1 MDETKKYGWIT
12 EGLILAL
19 IPVLG
24 YFFAFQY
31 EAGYAT
37 YFKYPK
43 ELILIG
49 LPQIVI
55 ATITLWTGSIVIFM
69 FVESIIMMIPKT
81 QRGLSDGII
90 KFLPLLGFFVGFLL
104 VYGWGRA
111 WPFLFVFVMI
121 GIPEFILPLFTQKDK
136 KTYSEKIEADW
147 DSEWRLRESK
157 DAFSWRLVKL
167 VGHKN
172 IVLVINIFIAAQ
184 LVQTAGEVVAS
195 RQMRFFTMSNSP
207 EKVVLRIYDDKFIC
221 ADFDRKT
228 KTVWGDR
235 LIFDSKEQGTFN
247 LKLESIGPLVM
258 KK

>member
-1 MDETKKYGWIT
+1 MNETNRQGWIT

-31 EAGYAT
+31 EAGYAS

-55 ATITLWTGSIVIFM
+55 ATITLWTGSMVIFM
-69 FVESIIMMIPKT
+69 FVESITMMIPKA
-81 QRGLSDGII
+81 QRALSDSVI
-90 KFLPLLGFFVGFLL
+90 KFLPLVGFFAGSLL
-104 VYGWGRA
+104 VYGWERA
-111 WPFLFVFVMI
+111 WPFLLVFIMI

-136 KTYSEKIEADW
+136 KTYSEKIESDW
-147 DSEWRLRESK
+147 ESEWRLRESK
-157 DAFSWRLVKL
+157 DTFSWRLLKL

-184 LVQTAGEVVAS
+184 LVQTAGEVIAS
-195 RQMRFFTMSNSP
+195 RQMRFFTMSSSP

-221 ADFDRKT
+221 ADFERKT
-228 KTVWGDR
+228 KTVGGDR
-235 LIFDSKEQGTFN
+235 SILNSREQGAFN

-258 KK
+258 EK